1 MTFFEQPANPP
12 TRPMPVLDRFSA
24 QAAAYARYRIAYPVV
39 LYDWLL
45 PQVSARERAWDCA
58 TGNGQVA
65 AVLADSF
72 VRVDATDLSENQLAQ
87 ALPRPNIHYQQ
98 TTAEHTPFP
107 NQRFDLITVAQAVHW
122 FDSAAYHRE
131 VRRVARPGAVLA
143 EWGYQLCRLET
154 PELTQLLDEFHD
166 ETSAPYWDANRRHIE
181 NEYAN
186 LPFPFVGVQQAR
198 FSVVKH
204 WTAEDMLNYLRTWSA
219 TANYAR
225 QHAGTDMVALVA
237 DELTRLWGP
246 QARPATF
253 PIFARAGRVE

>member
-1 MTFFEQPANPP
+1 MPP
-12 TRPMPVLDRFSA
+12 LDRFST
-24 QAAAYARYRIAYPVV
+24 QAADYARYRIAYPAA

-45 PQVSARERAWDCA
+45 PQVECRERAWDCA

-87 ALPRPNIHYQQ
+87 APARSNINYQPA
-98 TTAEHTPFP
+98 TAEHTPFP
-107 NQRFDLITVAQAVHW
+107 KQRFDLITVAQAVHW
-122 FDSAAYHRE
+122 FDSAAYHAE

-154 PELTQLLDEFHD
+154 PELTQLLDNFHD
-166 ETSAPYWDANRRHIE
+166 VTSGPYWDANRRHIE

-186 LPFPFVGVQQAR
+186 LPFPFAEVRRAR
-198 FSVVKH
+198 FAVEKQ
-204 WTAEDMLNYLRTWSA
+204 WTADDMLNYLRTWSA

-225 QHAGTDMVALVA
+225 QHAGADMVALVA

-246 QARPATF
+246 QPRPATF